1 LDDKALMAAV
11 IAGDPEKLGL
21 LYERYKMPLYAY
33 FYKFTG
39 GSKHSS
45 EDLVHTVF
53 YRVLK
58 YKDQYRGDGTF
69 AGWLFTIAHHVG
81 IDFNRA
87 ENRKLKSYNGELAE
101 LQAKS
106 SDNPTFDEESALLM
120 QALNKLKPEDR
131 EILILSK
138 MDCLKYNE
146 IAQIFH
152 CNENAVKIKV
162 FRAMNR
168 LRQIYLQLENA

>member
-1 LDDKALMAAV
+1 MAAV
-11 IAGDPEKLGL
+11 IAGDPEKLGI

-58 YKDQYRGDGTF
+58 YKDQYRGNGTF
-69 AGWLFTIAHHVG
+69 AGWLFTVAHNVG
-81 IDFNRA
+81 IDFSRA
-87 ENRKLKSYNGELAE
+87 ESRKPKNHKGELPE
-101 LQAKS
+101 LQDKS
-106 SDNPTFDEESALLM
+106 SGNPAFDEESALLLK
-120 QALNKLKPEDR
+120 ALNKLRPEDR

-162 FRAMNR
+162 FRALNK
-168 LRQIYLQLENA
+168 LRQIYLKLENA